1 MPVLPFA
8 CVTGRATDRTLLC
21 VQASV
26 TNGLRRWHLASVCDP
41 LVQILVSDGPTVFLG
56 RPRMIKVKLPP
67 AQLLDAN
74 GPAQSIPKLAI
85 LAAPATKTFI
95 VPADLLV
102 HGRLDPDAS
111 AL

>member
-21 VQASV
+21 VQASIPD
-26 TNGLRRWHLASVCDP
+26 GLRRRRFTSTGDP
-41 LVQILVSDGPTVFLG
+41 LEQILVGDGPTVFLG
-56 RPRMIKVKLPP
+56 RPRVIKVKLPP
-67 AQLLDAN
+67 AQLVDAN